1 MSNAIRKKNFDFPGC
16 STLSVDYLKVFVDRY
31 LLFFKAHRFDNT
43 GTAFNYV
50 QGLMKCPKGEAN
62 MERMEEEIENSDYR
76 AYQQFISNS
85 NWDREGLQKK
95 MALDASQLLDAKKQ
109 VNGLP
114 TGYIIDESGHLK
126 KGVKSVGVSRQYAGV
141 IGKVDNCQVGVYA
154 SLVNGIYATIIN
166 ERLFLPKSWTED
178 VDRCEDAGI
187 PEADMIFKTKPELAL
202 EMIKQ
207 DIERG
212 VIFGWIGGDGL
223 YGHNYELGKGLD
235 NLGRFFVLD
244 VHKDETVFTEEPKLE
259 VPERKSAK
267 GPKPTKLKAD
277 KQAIRLDKLMEQVKP
292 EEWRLEEIRDATKGK
307 LILYVYKTT
316 VWSWDGEEKEA
327 RERTLIITKTTD
339 KKPRIKY
346 SFSNGGVDQYSH
358 QEYAY
363 FVSQRYWVERTFDNA
378 KNDLGMSDYQI
389 RKWKSW
395 HNHHALV
402 MLASL
407 FIMKQQMEN
416 HSEVPLLSFR
426 DARILVILQIYGTE
440 KEVRQRLDQMYKRH
454 QKRKYDIDLS
464 YEIQAANRFG

>member
-1 MSNAIRKKNFDFPGC
+1 MSNAIRKKNFNFPGYI
-16 STLSVDYLKVFVDRY
+16 TLSVDYLREYVNEFS
-31 LLFFKAHRFDNT
+31 LFFKAHRFDNT

-50 QGLMKCPKGEAN
+50 QGLMKCSKGEAN
-62 MERMEEEIENSDYR
+62 MERMEEEIDNSVYR

-95 MALDASQLLDAKKQ
+95 IACEASKLLDAKKQ

-141 IGKVDNCQVGVYA
+141 VGKVDNCQVGVYA
-154 SLVNGIYATIIN
+154 SLVNEIYATIIN
-166 ERLFLPKSWTED
+166 ECLFLPKRWIED
-178 VDRCEDAGI
+178 VDRCEDADI
-187 PEADMIFKTKPELAL
+187 PKAAMIFKTKPELAL

-212 VIFGWIGGDGL
+212 VKFDWVGGDGL

-235 NLGRFFVLD
+235 ILGRFFVLD

-259 VPERKSAK
+259 VPERKSPK

-277 KQAIRLDKLMEQVKP
+277 KQAIRLDKLMGQVKP

-307 LILYVYKTT
+307 LMLYVYKTA
-316 VWSWDGEEKEA
+316 VWSWDGKEKET
-327 RERTLIITKTTD
+327 RKRTLIITKTMD
-339 KKPRIKY
+339 KKPRVKY
-346 SFSNGGVDQYSH
+346 SFSNGDPDQYSH

-389 RKWKSW
+389 RKWKGW

-416 HSEVPLLSFR
+416 HSQVPLLSFR

-464 YEIQAANRFG
+464 YEIQAANRFA